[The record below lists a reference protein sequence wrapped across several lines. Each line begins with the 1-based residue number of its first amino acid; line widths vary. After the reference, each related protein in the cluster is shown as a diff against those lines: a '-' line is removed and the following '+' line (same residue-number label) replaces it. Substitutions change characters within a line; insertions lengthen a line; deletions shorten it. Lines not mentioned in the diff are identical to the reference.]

1 VAALTGAGKLGW
13 RQLWALILLRKMER
27 PQASAQPLARR
38 DKVQWVPIAI
48 WRQEYTRLTTTPSRI
63 PFETVL
69 RRLVARGEVEV
80 RGDAVRPVLVF
91 VQESDTVSK
100 ARRL

>member
-1 VAALTGAGKLGW
+1 MAALTGAGKLGW

-27 PQASAQPLARR
+27 TQANAQPPARQG
-38 DKVQWVPIAI
+38 KVQWVPIAV
-48 WRQEYTRLTTTPSRI
+48 WHQEYARLTTTPTRT
-63 PFETVL
+63 PFKTVL

-80 RGDAVRPVLVF
+80 RGDAARPVLVF
-91 VQESDTVSK
+91 VQEGDTMSK